1 MKNYI
6 TFLQYLFTFSMYLL
20 GGVLLSAALMPPIY
34 LTFYFWQLIQPNSL
48 IMKTIVISSGIGMG
62 YFLFGLTL
70 MFETVILKV
79 ILSLKLKE
87 GEYNFFSL
95 QGAKWAFVNAV
106 MLIVNLTF
114 MDFMRLTP
122 LLPLYYRLMGAKI
135 GKRVQINTKG
145 LADVSLLEIDDDT
158 VIGGDAVLIG
168 HLAEHGKLKLKKTK
182 IGKKVTIGL
191 GSVIMPGSSIGDES
205 LIAARSVLSKNTIV
219 PERSLFAGTP
229 AKFIKTLGSNKENRE
244 SSYCRIQLSLSRVK
258 GFR

>member
-1 MKNYI
+1 MKKYI
-6 TFLQYLFTFSMYLL
+6 TLFQYAFTFSMYFLAACLL
-20 GGVLLSAALMPPIY
+20 AGALTPPVYLILFIWQVVNPVVILEKTLILVLGVG
-34 LTFYFWQLIQPNSL
+34 FGF
-48 IMKTIVISSGIGMG
+48 
-62 YFLFGLTL
+62 FLFGFTL
-70 MFETVILKV
+70 IAETVL
-79 ILSLKLKE
+79 LRFALNLQLKE
-87 GEYNFFSL
+87 GEYNYFSL
-95 QGAKWAFVNAV
+95 DGMKWAFVNSM

-114 MDFMRLTP
+114 MNFMRLTP

-229 AKFIKTLGSNKENRE
+229 AKFIKTLGSNKENTE
-244 SSYCRIQLSLSRVK
+244 SM
-258 GFR
+258 